1 MIQKS
6 LEFNFSVTNKRHVK
20 IKYATNS
27 KPCGIPK
34 SCTYWSLFPQY
45 FNGTAINKR
54 SI

>member
-27 KPCGIPK
+27 KPCGILKAVHIGHYSPNI
-34 SCTYWSLFPQY
+34 LMVQQ
-45 FNGTAINKR
+45 
-54 SI
+54 